1 MLGAIIALTG
11 LVLVWGYVL
20 YKINKNT
27 NWTQLRNSLRLDGV
41 SLHEQDV
48 E

>member
-27 NWTQLRNSLRLDGV
+27 NWTQLRNSLGMEGV
-41 SLHEQDV
+41 SLHEREV